1 MTMVL
6 HRKRGRMVVLRRFG
20 TLLVVIVAMLIASW
34 TGGLIAFARSI
45 PRTVADQATP
55 TDAIIVLTGGS
66 MRLAT
71 GLDLVTAGLAR
82 RLLVS
87 GVHRDVE
94 IDQLLKKSPE
104 AGQSLRCCVDA
115 GHGARD
121 TAGNASESAS
131 WMRNHG
137 FRSLR
142 LVTSSYHMPRS
153 LLEFRHAMPEA
164 VVIPHPVFPED
175 VKIKNWWQWP
185 GTAALIV
192 SEYNKFLLTWI
203 RQSCTAAIGAPRS

>member
-1 MTMVL
+1 MAL
-6 HRKRGRMVVLRRFG
+6 HRKRRQRVLLRRLG
-20 TLLVVIVAMLIASW
+20 MLVAAILAVLVASW
-34 TGGLIAFARSI
+34 TGGLLAFARNI
-45 PRTVADQATP
+45 PQTVADQATP

-71 GLDLVTAGLAR
+71 GLDLVTRGLAR

-94 IDQLLKKSPE
+94 IDQLLKRRPE

-115 GHGARD
+115 GHGALD
-121 TAGNASESAS
+121 TAGNATESAL

-142 LVTSSYHMPRS
+142 LVTGSYHMPRS

-164 VVIPHPVFPED
+164 IVIPHPVFPED
-175 VKIKNWWQWP
+175 VKINNWWQWP
-185 GTAALIV
+185 GTASLIV

-203 RQSCTAAIGAPRS
+203 RQSCAAAVGAQKS

>member
-1 MTMVL
+1 MVSW
-6 HRKRGRMVVLRRFG
+6 RGIG
-20 TLLVVIVAMLIASW
+20 TLLAAFLAILLASW
-34 TGGLIAFARSI
+34 IGGLIAFARSI
-45 PRTVADQATP
+45 PQDVADQATP
-55 TDAIIVLTGGS
+55 TDAIVVLTGGS

-71 GLDLVTAGLAR
+71 GLDLVTSGLAR

-94 IDQLLKKSPE
+94 IDQLLRKSPQPGE
-104 AGQSLRCCVDA
+104 HLRCCVDA
-115 GHGARD
+115 GHGALD
-121 TAGNASESAS
+121 TAGNATESAF

-175 VKIKNWWQWP
+175 VKIKTWWQWP

-192 SEYNKFLLTWI
+192 SEYNKFLLSWI
-203 RQSCTAAIGAPRS
+203 RQSCAAAVGAKKT